1 MKEFKDI
8 KFNLNKEMLE
18 YLVKFKNLK
27 EELNYLYN
35 LDKSDD
41 ILLKIIEKEQ
51 QLNSY
56 RQKFIEKF
64 RDINKKEIEKYMK
77 IKDKY

>member
-1 MKEFKDI
+1 MKKFKDI

>member
-1 MKEFKDI
+1 MKKFKDI

-35 LDKSDD
+35 LDKNDD

-51 QLNSY
+51 QLNNY

-64 RDINKKEIEKYMK
+64 RDINKKEIEEYIK
-77 IKDKY
+77 IKDK

>member
-1 MKEFKDI
+1 MKKFKDI

-27 EELNYLYN
+27 KELNYLYN

-77 IKDKY
+77 IKDK